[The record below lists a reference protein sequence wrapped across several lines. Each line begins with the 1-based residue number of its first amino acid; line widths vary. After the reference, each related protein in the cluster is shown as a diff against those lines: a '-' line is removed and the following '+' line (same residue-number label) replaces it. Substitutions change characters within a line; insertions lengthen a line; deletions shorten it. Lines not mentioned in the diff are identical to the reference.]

1 MNGMTGAVRRHAAAR
16 SRHRRHTMKDKGS
29 DLKKKLLESL
39 PDEMD
44 DELFRQLQSEISKT
58 VNEYDDNGSDR
69 VHDHENGNSNVIN
82 DNDSAGVTAGP
93 GSDDTA
99 DHFGDADESE
109 FSYDRIMSEMADVQM
124 PPELEERLRKMNADY
139 IAACEAKA
147 ELENRKQKRA
157 RCIKRIRSVAAV
169 IAVFAVISGGII
181 WKAPQAE
188 AFRLKLYDTVFSPT
202 HEDVGVEFVDTVYNN
217 MPVIEDEALKAKAN
231 EIIERDGFILYPG
244 VLPDGYYIE
253 KIESGKK
260 NRLVFADEN
269 HNIKLDITY
278 YSDPNLSL
286 YNDSDYS
293 DNIEMLVKGQ
303 NAILRDSTTKKELY
317 CEIYGYQMQ
326 IILYDGY
333 INANELVKIADS
345 LERYYKIL

>member
-1 MNGMTGAVRRHAAAR
+1 
-16 SRHRRHTMKDKGS
+16 MKDKGS

-58 VNEYDDNGSDR
+58 VNEYDDSGSDR
-69 VHDHENGNSNVIN
+69 IYENEDSNIIN
-82 DNDSAGVTAGP
+82 DNDSAGVTAGAESKEP
-93 GSDDTA
+93 DGIFDDP
-99 DHFGDADESE
+99 DGSE
-109 FSYDRIMSEMADVQM
+109 FSYDRIMSEMADVEM
-124 PPELEERLRKMNADY
+124 PPELEERLRRINEDY

-157 RCIKRIRSVAAV
+157 RSVKRIRSAAAV
-169 IAVFAVISGGII
+169 IAVFAVISGGVI

-202 HEDVGVEFVDTVYNN
+202 NEDVGVEFVDTVYNN
-217 MPVIEDEALKAKAN
+217 MPVIEDETLKAKAN
-231 EIIERDGFILYPG
+231 EIIERDGFILYPS
-244 VLPDGYYIE
+244 VLPDGYE
-253 KIESGKK
+253 VSGIESGKK
-260 NRLVFADEN
+260 NRIVFSNKDRKM
-269 HNIKLDITY
+269 KLDITY

-286 YNDSDYS
+286 YNDSDNS
-293 DNIEMLVKGQ
+293 NNIEMLVKGQ
-303 NAILRDSTTKKELY
+303 DAILRDSDTKKELY

-326 IILYDGY
+326 IILYDKL
-333 INANELVKIADS
+333 INTNELVKIADN